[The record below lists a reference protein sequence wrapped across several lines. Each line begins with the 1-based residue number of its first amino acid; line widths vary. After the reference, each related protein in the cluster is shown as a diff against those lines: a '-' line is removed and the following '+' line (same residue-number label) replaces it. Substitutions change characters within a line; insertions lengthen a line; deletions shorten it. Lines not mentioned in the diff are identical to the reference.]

1 VRDDP
6 FKQNTPHQLLVKS
19 WIENAGIGTILE
31 EDFGK
36 YVVDIYIPDLLLG
49 IEIDG
54 PYHLK
59 KRDRLRDGYLKE
71 SFGIDIWRISD
82 KDIKVSYRGELIDR
96 IMARVK
102 EME

>member
-6 FKQNTPHQLLVKS
+6 FKQNTANQLRIKS
-19 WIENAGIGTILE
+19 WIEDIGIGVILE

-59 KRDRLRDGYLKE
+59 KRDQVRDEYLKD
-71 SFGIDIWRISD
+71 SFGIDIWRIPD
-82 KDIKVSYRGELIDR
+82 KDIRVSYRDELTGL
-96 IMARVK
+96 IMDRVK

>member
-1 VRDDP
+1 MKNDP
-6 FKQNTPHQLLVKS
+6 FKQNTPNQLRVKS
-19 WIENAGIGTILE
+19 WIEDIGIGVTLE

-49 IEIDG
+49 VEIDG

-59 KRDRLRDGYLKE
+59 KKDRLRDEYLKD
-71 SFGIDIWRISD
+71 SFGIDILRIPD
-82 KDIKVSYRGELIDR
+82 KDIKVSYRDEFTKI
-96 IMARVK
+96 IMDRVK

>member
-1 VRDDP
+1 MKNDP
-6 FKQNTPHQLLVKS
+6 FKQNTPNQLRVKS
-19 WIENAGIGTILE
+19 WIEDIGIGVTLE

-49 IEIDG
+49 VEIDG

-59 KRDRLRDGYLKE
+59 KKDRLRDEYLMD
-71 SFGIDIWRISD
+71 SFGIDILRIPD
-82 KDIKVSYRGELIDR
+82 KDIKVSYRDEFTNI
-96 IMARVK
+96 IMDRVK

>member
-1 VRDDP
+1 M
-6 FKQNTPHQLLVKS
+6 
-19 WIENAGIGTILE
+19 GIGVTLE

-49 IEIDG
+49 VEIDG

-59 KRDRLRDGYLKE
+59 KKDRLRDEYLKD
-71 SFGIDIWRISD
+71 SFDIDILRIPD
-82 KDIKVSYRGELIDR
+82 KDIKVSYRDEFTKI
-96 IMARVK
+96 IMDRVK